1 MKKTVFLVLAIAMV
15 FTACEDDDIRNADI
29 PSVVLNGF
37 TEQFSNATGVE
48 WEKKAD
54 LYEAEFEIEKVDYE
68 AILSSDGT
76 IVKYKYDVSYDALP
90 EAVQA
95 SITADYD
102 KTNIDEIELIKIS
115 ETSYYQ
121 VEFDAEPNDN
131 KIIFEESGQVTT
143 EITTW

>member
-1 MKKTVFLVLAIAMV
+1 MNKTVFLVLAIAMV
-15 FTACEDDDIRNADI
+15 FTACEDDDMRNADI

-76 IVKYKYDVSYDALP
+76 IVKYKYDVSYEALP

-102 KTNIDEIELIKIS
+102 KTNIDEIELIQIS

>member
-76 IVKYKYDVSYDALP
+76 IVKYKYDVSYEALP

-102 KTNIDEIELIKIS
+102 KINIDEIELIQIS

-143 EITTW
+143 QITTW

>member
-54 LYEAEFEIEKVDYE
+54 LYEAEFEIQKVDYE

-76 IVKYKYDVSYDALP
+76 IVKYKYDVSYEALP

-102 KTNIDEIELIKIS
+102 KANIDEIELIQIS

>member
-1 MKKTVFLVLAIAMV
+1 MKKSIFLILAIAMG
-15 FTACEDDDIRNADI
+15 FTACEDDDMRNADI

-76 IVKYKYDVSYDALP
+76 IVKYKYDVSYEALP

-102 KTNIDEIELIKIS
+102 KTNIDEIELIQIS

>member
-1 MKKTVFLVLAIAMV
+1 MKKTVFLFLAIALV
-15 FTACEDDDIRNADI
+15 FTACEDDDMRNADI

-48 WEKKAD
+48 WEQKAD
-54 LYEAEFEIEKVDYE
+54 LYEAEFEVEKVDHE

-90 EAVQA
+90 EAIQA

-102 KTNIDEIELIKIS
+102 KTNIDEVELIQIS
-115 ETSYYQ
+115 EKSYYQ

-131 KIIFEESGQVTT
+131 KIIFEESGEVTSEVTT
-143 EITTW
+143 W

>member
-15 FTACEDDDIRNADI
+15 FTACEDDDMRNADI

-76 IVKYKYDVSYDALP
+76 IVKYKYDVSYEALP

-102 KTNIDEIELIKIS
+102 KTNIDEIELIQIS
-115 ETSYYQ
+115 EISYYQ
-121 VEFDAEPNDN
+121 IEFHAEPNDN

>member
-54 LYEAEFEIEKVDYE
+54 LYEAEFEIEKVAYE

-76 IVKYKYDVSYDALP
+76 IVKYKYDVSYEALP

-102 KTNIDEIELIKIS
+102 KTNIDEIELIQIS
-115 ETSYYQ
+115 EKSYYQ

>member
-54 LYEAEFEIEKVDYE
+54 LYEVEFEIEKIDYE

-76 IVKYKYDVSYDALP
+76 IVKYKYDVSYEALP

-102 KTNIDEIELIKIS
+102 KANIDEIELIQIS
-115 ETSYYQ
+115 ETNYYQ